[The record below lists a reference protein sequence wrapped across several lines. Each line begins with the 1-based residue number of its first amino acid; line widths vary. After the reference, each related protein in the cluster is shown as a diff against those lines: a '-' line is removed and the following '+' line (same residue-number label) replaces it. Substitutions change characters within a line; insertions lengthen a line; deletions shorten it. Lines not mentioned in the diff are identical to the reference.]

1 VQFTRAGHSFHLA
14 ALKPRSVFSVGV
26 TAYLR

>member
-1 VQFTRAGHSFHLA
+1 VQFARAGHSFHLA
-14 ALKPRSVFSVGV
+14 ALKPRPVFSVGV